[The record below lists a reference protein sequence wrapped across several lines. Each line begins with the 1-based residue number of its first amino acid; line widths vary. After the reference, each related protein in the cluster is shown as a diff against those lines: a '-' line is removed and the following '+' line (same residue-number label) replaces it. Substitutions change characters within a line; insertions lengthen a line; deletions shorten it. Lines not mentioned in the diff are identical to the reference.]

1 MVGRPKPSS
10 EEPSEVAAEADAG
23 VGRSPAPKG
32 GRLARRKART
42 ISAILDAAERH
53 FLERGF
59 ESAKVDQIASD
70 ADVAV
75 GSLYNHF
82 GRKES
87 LYEAVVERAL
97 DLFETYMEEDRDSE
111 LSALERVLDTA
122 GRLARF
128 ARERPGQMRL
138 LSLVEPVPTN
148 DDLKEISKK
157 VAKSMAARERRT
169 AALIEVAIRRGEVRP
184 IGARDA
190 AAFLWS
196 AWKGMLTLGPRAE
209 RATPGR
215 DRELRALLEA
225 GLRIVVGGLASDE
238 AREHD
243 RTVRAIL
250 ESTPANSAEPRSP
263 GPLALQRAPVA
274 NDLRGDFPELGI
286 WTAELSAT
294 AAPSPDAVL
303 RRLAASG
310 DRLTGADAI
319 GTRTESTPWAYRV
332 FARRLGIDPDAA
344 ERAVEA
350 AAMLRGHID
359 PAGVLPDDA
368 QLIAVAETGV
378 PVLAFDSDRIDGDL
392 WLRRA
397 AVGEEVGHHPVEPGR
412 PVLADRSRVL
422 AAPFGPADP
431 AAAVTADTERI
442 TLVALQVKGVPD
454 LGVEEAL
461 WTVVE
466 IAQAS
471 R

>member
-1 MVGRPKPSS
+1 VADS
-10 EEPSEVAAEADAG
+10 ERRAVADDEPRAVAG
-23 VGRSPAPKG
+23 PTG

-42 ISAILDAAERH
+42 VSAILDASERH

-59 ESAKVDQIASD
+59 ESAKVDAIAHD
-70 ADVAV
+70 ADVSV

-82 GRKES
+82 GGKES
-87 LYEAVVERAL
+87 LYQAVVERAL
-97 DLFETYMEEDRDSE
+97 ELFEAYMDEDRDTDR
-111 LSALERVLDTA
+111 SALEQTLDTA

-138 LSLVEPVPTN
+138 LCLVEPATTHAELE
-148 DDLKEISKK
+148 DISAK
-157 VAKSMAARERRT
+157 VAKAMADRERRT
-169 AALIEVAIRRGEVRP
+169 AALIEVAIRRGQVRP
-184 IGARDA
+184 VGARDA

-209 RATPGR
+209 RAAPGR

-243 RTVRAIL
+243 ETVRAII
-250 ESTPANSAEPRSP
+250 ESTPAHAAEPHEQR
-263 GPLALQRAPVA
+263 PLTLERAPVA
-274 NDLRGDFPELGI
+274 NDLRADFPELAV
-286 WTAELSAT
+286 WTAELSAR
-294 AAPSPDAVL
+294 PGKSPKAL
-303 RRLAASG
+303 TRRLEAAG
-310 DRLTGADAI
+310 ERVTGADAI
-319 GTRTESTPWAYRV
+319 GTRSESTPWAYRV
-332 FARRLGIDPDAA
+332 FARRLGIDPDEAA
-344 ERAVEA
+344 RPVEA
-350 AAMLRGHID
+350 AALQRAH
-359 PAGVLPDDA
+359 AGPTGTLPDDA

-397 AVGEEVGHHPVEPGR
+397 APGERVGRHPVEPGR
-412 PVLADRSRVL
+412 PVLADRTRVL
-422 AAPFGPADP
+422 AVPFGPADQFM
-431 AAAVTADTERI
+431 AVGDKTDRI

-454 LGVEEAL
+454 LGIEEAL